1 MGIDIYKYIGEI
13 NMKRVISIILIG
25 LGLILI
31 ITPNIRNVL
40 VKSKTKEINKMIDAI
55 SYDDILENQEL
66 DVEFNYEAVED
77 VGLASVLFSSIG
89 FDNKNLIGQL
99 TIPDLDIEL
108 PLLKGLTN
116 SNLSVGAATMKDD
129 QVMGERNY
137 SVSGHNMKN
146 KDILFGRLMDI
157 EVGTTVYITDKNEIF
172 EYDIYDTVVVPDTA
186 MYMIE
191 DLEAEKKG
199 KPIISLMTCYY
210 SSKTG
215 KRFFALGELT
225 DKYPMED
232 NDIKLK

>member
-1 MGIDIYKYIGEI
+1 
-13 NMKRVISIILIG
+13 MKRVISIILIG

-31 ITPNIRNVL
+31 ITPNIRNMI
-40 VKSKTKEINKMIDAI
+40 VKNKTKEINKMIDAI
-55 SYDDILENQEL
+55 SYDDILKNQES
-66 DVEFNYEAVED
+66 DVEYNYEAVED
-77 VGLASVLFSSIG
+77 VGLASVLFSSIA

-172 EYDIYDTVVVPDTA
+172 EYDIYDVVVVPDTA
-186 MYMIE
+186 IYMIE

-215 KRFFALGELT
+215 KRFFALGQLI
-225 DKYPMED
+225 DKYPMEE
-232 NDIKLK
+232 NNIKLK

>member
-1 MGIDIYKYIGEI
+1 
-13 NMKRVISIILIG
+13 MKRVISIILIG

-77 VGLASVLFSSIG
+77 VGVASVLFSSIG

>member
-1 MGIDIYKYIGEI
+1 
-13 NMKRVISIILIG
+13 MKRVISIILIG

-77 VGLASVLFSSIG
+77 VGVASVLFSSIG

-225 DKYPMED
+225 DEYAMED